1 MNELGRLQKLLD
13 DSKITHFMVADGVFL
28 CGDARDTYARIASYV
43 LDESRFQ
50 VTLEGLTPEQVVA
63 ALSATLKEEAE

>member
-1 MNELGRLQKLLD
+1 MNELERLQKLLD
-13 DSKITHFMVADGVFL
+13 DANVTHFMVAEGVLL
-28 CGDARDTYARIASYV
+28 CGDARDTYARIASYI

-63 ALSATLKEEAE
+63 ALNATLKEETE

>member
-1 MNELGRLQKLLD
+1 MNEIERLHRLLD
-13 DSKITHFMVADGVFL
+13 DAKITHFMVADGEFL

-63 ALSATLKEEAE
+63 ALNATLKEESE